1 MFFILGEEK
10 KQSSCCECRDLFLL
24 RTTLLAKKV
33 HWQFAVVVVA
43 AANDWRD
50 PDRTQLLIL
59 FALFQVY
66 FRRYLES
73 MPCFS
78 STSTAITVD
87 RKNLNQRQTL
97 FFACNL
103 LSSFFQ
109 LWLDSFI
116 RWNYLAQFYFFNDFT
131 TRGRIFAYI
140 EVARHKTRGDPYNHN
155 QALFEYRSEN
165 NFIAPK
171 YPSFYHLRTKVCGV
185 CSYIRHL
192 RLKEQTGSPGAQF
205 SNKAKGQRFKRLN
218 AWTYYVVRDSGKERK
233 KVSEW
238 VGKSVPSLVKWS
250 QTKSDRYCLMRCT
263 QARHTVWGWIH
274 TYYIQYIH
282 TYIHCT
288 VHIWDDGNEREQNQT
303 RALPNN
309 SHKHTY
315 IWCAST
321 YIHLR

>member
-1 MFFILGEEK
+1 MTRLFYSLELLG
-10 KQSSCCECRDLFLL
+10 SVLL
-24 RTTLLAKKV
+24 
-33 HWQFAVVVVA
+33 
-43 AANDWRD
+43 
-50 PDRTQLLIL
+50 
-59 FALFQVY
+59 
-66 FRRYLES
+66 
-73 MPCFS
+73 
-78 STSTAITVD
+78 
-87 RKNLNQRQTL
+87 
-97 FFACNL
+97 
-103 LSSFFQ
+103 
-109 LWLDSFI
+109 
-116 RWNYLAQFYFFNDFT
+116 FNDFT

-282 TYIHCT
+282 TYT
-288 VHIWDDGNEREQNQT
+288 VLYIYGMMGMKESKT
-303 RALPNN
+303 RRVRFPTTATNTR
-309 SHKHTY
+309 TY
-315 IWCAST
+315 DVQVRISI
-321 YIHLR
+321 YVSEYG